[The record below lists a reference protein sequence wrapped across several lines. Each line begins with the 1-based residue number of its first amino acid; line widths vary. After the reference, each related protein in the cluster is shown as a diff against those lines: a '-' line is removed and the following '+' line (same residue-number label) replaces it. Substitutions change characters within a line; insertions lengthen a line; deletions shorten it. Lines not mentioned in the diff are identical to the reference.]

1 MKNDL
6 SYDVVVIGGGHAG
19 CEAAAASA
27 RLGVDTALFTHKIET
42 IGEMSCNP
50 AIGGLGKGHLVR
62 EIDALDGVMGEVADK
77 SGIQFRLL
85 NRSRGPAVQGP
96 RTQSDRFLYR
106 KYMQEKLLSYCN
118 LKVISDPVINFIFN
132 KNAISGFE
140 TKSGKRISCSKLI
153 LTTGT
158 FLNGLIHIG
167 DEKTPAGRYDEKPST
182 GLSEQLEKY
191 NFKIGRLKAGTP
203 PRLDARTIKFENL
216 EEQFADDDP
225 SYFSFLT
232 KKNSNKQVSCR
243 MTYTNKKVHQ
253 IIQRNLKRSAMY
265 SGSIQ
270 GVGPRYC
277 PSIEDKIVKFAEKER
292 HQIFLEPEGLNDH
305 TIYPNGISTSLPI
318 DVQQEICNNI
328 NGLEN
333 VKIIRPGYAIEY
345 DYIDPREL
353 LLTLETKKIQNLYL
367 AGQINGTTG
376 YEEAAAQGLI
386 AGINAGL
393 SFKKQEPFILDRSDA
408 YIGVMIDDLVTKG
421 VAEPYRMFT
430 SRAEY
435 RLSLRADNADQRLT
449 NKGIKIGLISKTRK
463 DLYLEKALKIEEI
476 TDKMSLSSISPTK
489 IADFEIKIAKDGI
502 LRSSFE
508 VLSQKGV
515 DMKKIRNIWP
525 DIPYFGKKIDEQIEI
540 NAHYRGY
547 LKKQKADI
555 LAFKRDENLIIP
567 DKIDYDSLSGLS
579 NEVKSKFKQ
588 INPKT
593 MGQALRIDGITPAA
607 VYILL
612 SHVKRRSIK
621 QIA

>member
-6 SYDVVVIGGGHAG
+6 SFDVVVIGGGHAG

-27 RLGVDTALFTHKIET
+27 RLGVNTALFTHKIET

-62 EIDALDGVMGEVADK
+62 EIDALDGVMGDVADK

-85 NRSRGPAVQGP
+85 NRSRGPAVRGP
-96 RTQSDRFLYR
+96 RTQSDRSLY
-106 KYMQEKLLSYCN
+106 KKFMQKKLLNYCN
-118 LKVISDPVINFIFN
+118 LSVFSDPVVKFIFN
-132 KNAISGFE
+132 KTSISGFE
-140 TKSGKRISCSKLI
+140 TKSGKNVLCSKLI

-167 DEKTPAGRYDEKPST
+167 EKKTPAGRYDEKPST
-182 GLSEQLEKY
+182 GLSEQLERY
-191 NFKIGRLKAGTP
+191 DFKIGRLKTGTP
-203 PRLDARTIKFENL
+203 PRLDARSINFKNL
-216 EEQFADDDP
+216 EEQFADDEP
-225 SYFSFLT
+225 YFFSFLT
-232 KKNSNKQVSCR
+232 KKNYNKQVSCR
-243 MTYTNKKVHQ
+243 MTYTNENVHK
-253 IIQRNLKRSAMY
+253 IIEKNLTKSAMY

-277 PSIEDKIVKFAEKER
+277 PSIEDKIVKFADKKR

-305 TIYPNGISTSLPI
+305 TVYPNGISTSLPADI
-318 DVQQEICNNI
+318 QQEICNNI

-333 VKIIRPGYAIEY
+333 VIIIRPGYAIEY

-353 LLTLETKKIQNLYL
+353 FLTLETKKIQNLYL

-386 AGINAGL
+386 AGVNAAL
-393 SFKKQEPFILDRSDA
+393 SFKKAEPFILDRSDA
-408 YIGVMIDDLVTKG
+408 YIGVMIDDLITKG

-435 RLSLRADNADQRLT
+435 RLSLRTDNADQRLT
-449 NKGIKIGLISKTRK
+449 TKGIGIGLIGKYRK
-463 DLYLEKALKIEEI
+463 DLFEDKLYKINQISLKMD
-476 TDKMSLSSISPTK
+476 TLNVSPSKISE
-489 IADFEIKIAKDGI
+489 FGVKIAKDGI
-502 LRSSFE
+502 LRSSNE
-508 VLSQKGV
+508 ILTQKNV
-515 DMKKIRNIWP
+515 DMTKIRKIWP
-525 DIPYFGKKIDEQIEI
+525 DIPFYNKEIDEQIEI

-555 LAFKRDENLIIP
+555 LAFKRDENLMIP
-567 DKIDYDSLSGLS
+567 DKVNYDDLSGLS
-579 NEVKSKFKQ
+579 NEVKAKFKE
-588 INPKT
+588 IKPKT

-612 SHVKRRSIK
+612 SHIKRKSIK
-621 QIA
+621 HIA